1 MERRMD
7 YEHEND
13 MDLLWQ
19 RILRTVAVAGTAVA
33 LAIGGMLL
41 LI

>member
-1 MERRMD
+1 MD

-19 RILRTVAVAGTAVA
+19 RILRTAAAAGTAVA
-33 LAIGGMLL
+33 LAVGGMLL